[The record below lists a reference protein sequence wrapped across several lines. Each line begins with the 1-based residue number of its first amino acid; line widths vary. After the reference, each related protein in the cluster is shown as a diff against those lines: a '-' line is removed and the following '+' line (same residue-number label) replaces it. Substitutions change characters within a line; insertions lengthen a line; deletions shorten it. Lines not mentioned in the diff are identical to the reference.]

1 MMMRTIAIAISL
13 GFLVSAGAV
22 NVRAAT
28 DPADACTDAKAK
40 AAGKKASGLLKAYGK
55 NIKKSNPAK
64 LAQDVSKAQSKLT
77 KAFVKAESK
86 GGCATIGD
94 VGAMEAK
101 VDALVADA
109 IDEINPIC
117 NCGPETPVA
126 AAFLTVDGGGT
137 CGSLRR
143 FSCQDPG
150 GVPSFL
156 NHACATNADCDLG
169 PCVASQCTGDAAIGC
184 SGNMDCQSTCAEV
197 VGLGLP
203 LNFECGGL
211 YTGGGGNTVPLPL
224 QGLDMNAAIAQVTSC
239 VSNVLTLGPTTP
251 AQVGNLHCTQGRQCS
266 GSGAPCVLDSDCPAL
281 ETCDDLC
288 EFGAPLPVPNTTT
301 PPVSVCSVN
310 VVAEDTSGDLN
321 CDDGSGTTTTNLRA
335 VIHLTGDLL
344 KSSTPPDVPGVQPC
358 PLCTTVCVGG
368 TDAGFPCV
376 DDSECNLGDC
386 GSSGDRCVAGP
397 NDGDPCTPG
406 TSRLDVH
413 DCCVGGTNNSRR
425 CNPGVNCALGG
436 GVCTPGCT
444 SFPTSHD
451 CPPDPLQD
459 ITFSIGGLP
468 ISFSTTTGTETLNAK
483 DQLSPQAL
491 RVFCGFCRDTLNGGS
506 GCFEGDF
513 DGSCPAAIPA
523 ADGNGVPCD
532 SNADCADGDSYE
544 TCSQR
549 TPGAFSRAAATTMTI
564 AGSTDGQSLGDFDCH
579 DTTLASI
586 FCIPPTFDP
595 SVDAAGDLPGA
606 GATTLIGLR
615 RVAADVNDFFP
626 IDPDFCPG
634 P

>member
-1 MMMRTIAIAISL
+1 MMRTIAIAISL
-13 GFLVSAGAV
+13 GLLMSAGPAD
-22 NVRAAT
+22 VRAAT

-40 AAGKKASGLLKAYGK
+40 AAGKKASSLLKAFGK
-55 NIKKSNPAK
+55 NIKKSNPLK
-64 LAQDVSKAQSKLT
+64 LSADVSKAQSKLT
-77 KAFVKAESK
+77 KAFAKAESK
-86 GGCATIGD
+86 GGCATLGD

-109 IDEINPIC
+109 IDEINPVC
-117 NCGPETPVA
+117 DCCAAAPGA
-126 AAFLTVDGGGT
+126 AAFLTIDGGGV

-143 FSCQDPG
+143 FSCENPG
-150 GVPSFL
+150 GVPAFL
-156 NHACATNADCDLG
+156 NHACATNADCNLG
-169 PCVASQCTGDAAIGC
+169 PCVATKCTGDNAISCIGDA
-184 SGNMDCQSTCAEV
+184 DCQSTCAEV
-197 VGLGLP
+197 IGGGLP

-224 QGLDMNAAIAQVTSC
+224 KGPDMNAAIAEVTSC
-239 VSNVLTLGPTTP
+239 NSNVMTLGPTTP
-251 AQVGNLHCTQGRQCS
+251 AQVGGLHCTQGRQCS
-266 GSGAPCVLDSDCPAL
+266 GSNAPCVLDSDCPAL

-288 EFGAPLPVPNTTT
+288 LFGAPLPVPNTNT

-310 VVAEDTSGDLN
+310 VVAEDTSGNLS
-321 CDDGSGTTTTNLRA
+321 CEDGSGTTTTNLRA
-335 VIHLTGDLL
+335 VVHLTGDLL
-344 KSSTPPDVPGVQPC
+344 NAPNPPDVPGVQPC
-358 PLCTTVCVGG
+358 PLCTTICVGG

-376 DDSECNLGDC
+376 DDTECNSGDC
-386 GSSGDRCVAGP
+386 GSTGDRCVAGP
-397 NDGDPCTPG
+397 NDGLACTPG

-413 DCCVGGTNNSRR
+413 SCCVGGGNNTKR
-425 CNPGVNCALGG
+425 CTVPGDCSGG

-459 ITFSIGGLP
+459 ITTTIGGLP
-468 ISFSTTTGTETLNAK
+468 ISFSTTTGTQSLNAK
-483 DQLSPQAL
+483 DLRFPQAL

-506 GCFEGDF
+506 LCFEGDL
-513 DGSCPAAIPA
+513 DISCPAAIPA
-523 ADGNGVPCD
+523 ADGNAVSCT

-549 TPGAFSRAAATTMTI
+549 NPGAFSRAAATTMTVS
-564 AGSTDGQSLGDFDCH
+564 GSTDGQCLEDFGCH
-579 DTTLASI
+579 DSTLASI

-606 GATTLIGLR
+606 GATTLIGFR
-615 RVAADVNDFFP
+615 RVAGDVNDFFP
-626 IDPDFCPG
+626 IDPDFCPA